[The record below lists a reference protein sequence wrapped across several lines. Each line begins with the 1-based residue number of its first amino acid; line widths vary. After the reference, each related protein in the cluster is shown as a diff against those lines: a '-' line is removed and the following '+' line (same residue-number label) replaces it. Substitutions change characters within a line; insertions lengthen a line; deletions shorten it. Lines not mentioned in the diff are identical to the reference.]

1 MGDLGTIIGLVALW
15 LGVIFC
21 VLGVLG
27 VVRFPDV
34 YTRIHA
40 SGKVA
45 MLGLVGLLIGVAFLL
60 PETTLKVGALII
72 FLVITSPVSS
82 HAIAE
87 AAYRSGVPM
96 RSRSGEPPRDDL
108 AQKGSAPEA

>member
-1 MGDLGTIIGLVALW
+1 MGDLGIVLGLIALW
-15 LGVIFC
+15 FGIIFC

-45 MLGLVGLLIGVAFLL
+45 MLGLVGLLIGAAFLL
-60 PETTLKVGALII
+60 PATTLKVGLLII

-96 RSRSGEPPRDDL
+96 RSRTGEPLRDDL
-108 AQKGSAPEA
+108 AEKRGVHES